1 MSIIRTARRGWLWVA
16 LALNIAS
23 PATLHDA
30 MGANPTAPAAGNPMT
45 PHRYLRYDGINTYVE
60 IDTSPDLSV
69 GDTGLTIEAW
79 MRPDALVFSHTEGSR
94 ANEQYV
100 HWLGKGKRGEQEWSF
115 RMYSATTPPGPRANR
130 ISFYVFDAQGG
141 RGCGSYFQDP
151 LQPKQWL
158 HVVGVVDTS
167 AQTTAIYKNGVLRHV
182 DSFAG
187 LLTTAAGSAPLRLG
201 TRDFA
206 SFFLG
211 GIGPVR
217 VWKRALNAEEVQ
229 GLFLTGTIPRNDLV
243 AEYLFEEGR
252 GSTAADSADSHD
264 GSIFGARHDS
274 RRGPLGTATGAS
286 GGGC

>member
-1 MSIIRTARRGWLWVA
+1 MSFVRTAKGTWLSLA
-16 LALNIAS
+16 LALHIAY
-23 PATLHDA
+23 PGALQDA
-30 MGANPTAPAAGNPMT
+30 IGANPTAPAAGAPMT
-45 PHRYLRYDGINTYVE
+45 PHRYLRYEGSNTYVE
-60 IDTSPDLSV
+60 IDSSPDLSV
-69 GDTGLTIEAW
+69 DNAGLTVEAW
-79 MRPDALVFSHTEGSR
+79 MRPDTLSFAHTEGSR
-94 ANEQYV
+94 ANELYV
-100 HWLGKGKRGEQEWSF
+100 HWLGKGQRGEQEWAF

-130 ISFYVFDAQGG
+130 ISFYVFNASGG

-158 HVVGVVDTS
+158 HVVGVVDSS

-187 LLTTAAGSAPLRLG
+187 ILTTTAGSAPLRIG
-201 TRDFA
+201 TRDLA
-206 SFFLG
+206 SFFGG

-217 VWKRALNAEEVQ
+217 VWKRALNADEVQ
-229 GLFLTGTIPRNDLV
+229 GLFLAGTIPRSDLV

-264 GSIFGARHDS
+264 GTISGARRDS
-274 RRGPLGTATGAS
+274 RRGQLSTATGTS